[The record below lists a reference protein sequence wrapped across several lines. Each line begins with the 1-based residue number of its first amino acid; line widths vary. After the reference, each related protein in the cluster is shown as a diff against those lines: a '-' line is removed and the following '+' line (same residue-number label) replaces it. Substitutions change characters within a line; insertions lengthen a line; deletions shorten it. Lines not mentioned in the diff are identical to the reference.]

1 MRFITLFATLALA
14 LAIPVPVDK
23 SEQHDHHAAKAHIQ
37 LLKMQ
42 IAKSVVYPKV
52 HRVNAQKLLS
62 LYEAHLA
69 NCPNADT
76 NRLIIDLKKGESV
89 TDFLAELVTA
99 NHEHLHVMY
108 NESALGEIVVEG
120 VTSSAYNAILHNA
133 KVALIEP
140 DCPVTISDPIE
151 SASKT
156 MNLITWGLDRIDQ
169 EGMGSSSSSNWDYNP
184 PPIAGAGVTVYVLDT
199 GVRAS
204 HNDFGGRVTKLVTC
218 MSGTCN
224 VQSSTTNDGHGH
236 GTHCAST
243 ATGAVYGV
251 SKQSSVVGVKVLSDQ
266 GSGSNSGIIAGI
278 NWAVADCPD
287 RCVIS
292 MSLGGPGSCASYSS
306 SGVSIAAAKAAGIPV
321 VVAAGNSDSDAANFS
336 PASCPDSFTV
346 GASGVTD
353 VRASFSNF
361 GSKIDIFA
369 PGVGTEAAINTNDV
383 GSQTM
388 SGTSMACPHVAGAF
402 AILLAL
408 RPTMTAAQAYDYLKC
423 QATTLKSNNPDLQGS
438 ANKMLQA
445 RFPPVPRH
453 FPSDRSLPRPPVAAS
468 LAPPAHLASPPL
480 CLTSYVPHAL
490 SPRRSKICVVLVGP
504 SRRAMVLSQ
513 RHPPRHPPQHP
524 PRRRHRH
531 HHVITANQLL
541 SQSVPRRGP
550 TKSRGT
556 LTAAQSTLGLATAI
570 TRRTSS
576 RSPASALGRT
586 R

>member
-89 TDFLAELVTA
+89 TDFLAELATA
-99 NHEHLHVMY
+99 NHQHLSVVY
-108 NESALGEIVVEG
+108 NESALGEIVVES
-120 VTSSAYNAILHNA
+120 VTSEAYNAILHNP

-151 SASKT
+151 VPSKT

-169 EGMGSSSSSNWDYNP
+169 DGVGSSSSSNWDFNDVSGN
-184 PPIAGAGVTVYVLDT
+184 GAGVTVYVLDT
-199 GVRAS
+199 GIRAS

-218 MSGTCN
+218 MSGNGC
-224 VQSSTTNDGHGH
+224 VQQSSTNNDGHGH

-251 SKQSSVVGVKVLSDQ
+251 SKQASAVGVKVLSDQ
-266 GSGSNSGIIAGI
+266 GSGTYSGIIAGI
-278 NWAVADCPD
+278 NWAVADCPG

-292 MSLGGPGSCASYSS
+292 MSLGGGGVCTSS
-306 SGVSIAAAKAAGIPV
+306 NSMGVSIGAAKAAGIPV
-321 VVAAGNSDSDAANFS
+321 VVAAGNSDADAANFS

-346 GASGVTD
+346 GASDVND

-369 PGVGTEAAINTNDV
+369 PGVGTEAAINTNDQ

-408 RPTMTAAQAYDYLKC
+408 RPTMTAAEAYAYLKC
-423 QATTLKSNNPDLQGS
+423 QAATLKSTSPDLKGS
-438 ANKMLQA
+438 ANRLLQA
-445 RFPPVPRH
+445 RFPPGPPHVLSDRPVPR
-453 FPSDRSLPRPPVAAS
+453 PLACCRLPRP
-468 LAPPAHLASPPL
+468 
-480 CLTSYVPHAL
+480 TR
-490 SPRRSKICVVLVGP
+490 SPRP
-504 SRRAMVLSQ
+504 
-513 RHPPRHPPQHP
+513 
-524 PRRRHRH
+524 
-531 HHVITANQLL
+531 
-541 SQSVPRRGP
+541 
-550 TKSRGT
+550 
-556 LTAAQSTLGLATAI
+556 AA
-570 TRRTSS
+570 
-576 RSPASALGRT
+576 RSP
-586 R
+586 